1 MVLAL
6 GGQADFTRRVR
17 EGWVHYAN
25 ENGVRNALEG
35 SECLWILFHGGRVLR
50 GEARLSSLH
59 SIPVWTF
66 LLQME
71 G

>member
-35 SECLWILFHGGRVLR
+35 VCGYCSMGEGCSEVR
-50 GEARLSSLH
+50 
-59 SIPVWTF
+59 PD
-66 LLQME
+66 
-71 G
+71 